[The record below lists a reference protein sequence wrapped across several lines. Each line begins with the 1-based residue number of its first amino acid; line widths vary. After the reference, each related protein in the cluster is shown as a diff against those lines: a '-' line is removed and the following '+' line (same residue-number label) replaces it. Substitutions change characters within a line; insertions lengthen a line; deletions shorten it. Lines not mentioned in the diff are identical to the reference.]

1 MQCSSPGH
9 PTKKTNPKYTNVFH
23 VAFAGI
29 VPVGKA
35 GTISCAVMQCSVL
48 LPGTISERV
57 FSAVFL
63 KVLVQVRTVNG
74 VILGCTVTVDR

>member
-1 MQCSSPGH
+1 MFFPWPPPQ
-9 PTKKTNPKYTNVFH
+9 KKTSEYTNVFH
-23 VAFAGI
+23 MAFAGI

-35 GTISCAVMQCSVL
+35 GTVSCAVMQCSVL

-63 KVLVQVRTVNG
+63 KVLDQVRTVNG
-74 VILGCTVTVDR
+74 VILGCPATVDR